1 MPKKTHIYRDFSG
14 GENTSASPRVIKQN
28 ELQLVSGAM
37 VDELGYLS
45 SFYPPQKASATANL
59 KDFTYFV
66 APGRGLFYFKSD
78 YSYASGAA
86 TADDGPYHYI
96 MITDRSTGNI
106 SITDGTTK
114 TEIGD
119 INILRPDFYVHNN
132 IVRIGNSEGAAS
144 AGGQK
149 WFGPIGGSSAKSLLG
164 HTYTQRWLMTE
175 NFLEPPFWG
184 VVGRCIGDTKTM
196 GSTTNIVAPAQ
207 TDLAGTATVA
217 DNSGVVQFTS
227 ASHGMLDGD
236 TVIISGS
243 EYYSGS
249 HIVANKA
256 TNTFEISKTWLS
268 VAADETPEWRRKGD
282 QSWFAG
288 MDGVVGAGGIASRG
302 DGGILNGEATNYNH
316 IIWSYI
322 DGTDDEIMEIDLLE
336 TTENQLSLKN
346 AITSNTTAWAI
357 FPPPGEAL
365 TGEILGGMN
374 LDIYQSRGSDKGAW
388 PPGEY
393 EFGQTFVYEGN
404 QESLVTKLV
413 GNDITID
420 ANEVI
425 YIRVLISGINVT
437 GAAPMTGANQD
448 IDPRWTGGRIY
459 TRKAG
464 TGDDW
469 ILLLDADFR
478 TTSHTSSRDLRGG
491 GTRLNLTDKYDYWY
505 VRVATDG
512 HSDIWGNSASGIGAD
527 PELWRGFYSKQ
538 YTIVSPSPFTYEA
551 INGFSQEESVL
562 GFGVYQTQLKYQTS
576 VICNSRVFVANVDYY
591 DTRNQS
597 SSITKMGDAI
607 LYSPPNKMDTFPPS
621 NRLDIAEGDGDE
633 FTCLME
639 SGGMLLAFKESTL
652 YIVDV
657 KNPNPAGW
665 RLQGKFDGLGVKD
678 IHSAVKIQ
686 SAVAFANNY
695 GCWIYDNGQL
705 KDLIQG
711 KISVN
716 QWQNWTRNKFRKF
729 EFSGTATGNVADN
742 LDDSGGTFT
751 STKSNVI
758 VGDTVFNTT
767 DGGSANVTAV
777 TSDTRLALTSDLL
790 PDGDE
795 NYYIESDTFG
805 PNVGYDNISKKL
817 IVVNDCQSISDSPR
831 FYDLVT
837 GSWTR
842 GWDNSPD
849 KTGAALKTGVGYF
862 MNGTEGA
869 NWSGVNNSWTN
880 FVTIPES
887 SYIDTR
893 GHNSSGAG
901 AVVYVDERMNGFTD
915 ATVDT
920 NHTAGSGTTFGDNP
934 RILQMDSTASLT
946 VGMIAYGT
954 GLDGGSSTITQ
965 IDSGT
970 LFRIGEDTTATNNN
984 QTFRFVGERD
994 LRWFAMK
1001 QKVIDY
1007 STTDA
1012 AGDAGANRTRY
1023 NIVTRDEDFG
1033 APNNIKKIYS
1043 ISVDYITETGD
1054 ENFAFDI
1061 RYQINGGLVT
1071 SDIGREWL
1079 ELDSTNFI
1087 SANDDGVGTAQ
1098 GNSINTYEIKY
1109 PEFSVN
1115 AFQSPL
1121 KCYSIALQINNKN
1134 EESGTSKRQYFKIV
1148 SIGIKYRIVGN
1159 TSQTDTGGF
1168 DSQTMVQSSS

>member
-59 KDFTYFV
+59 KDFTYTV

-78 YSYASGAA
+78 YSYVASGD

-106 SITDGTTK
+106 SITDGATK
-114 TEIGD
+114 TQIAD
-119 INILRPDFYVHNN
+119 INILTPDFYVHNN
-132 IVRIGNSEGAAS
+132 IVRIGCTVGNGTS
-144 AGGQK
+144 GGQK
-149 WFGPIGGSSAKSLLG
+149 WFGPIGTSSAKTLLG
-164 HTYTQRWLMTE
+164 HVYTLRWSMIDNALRA
-175 NFLEPPFWG
+175 PFWG
-184 VVGRCIGDTKTM
+184 LVGRCHGDSQT
-196 GSTTNIVAPAQ
+196 SSDNVSINSVAK

-217 DNSGVVQFTS
+217 DNSGVVQFS
-227 ASHGMLDGD
+227 SGSHGMLDGD

-249 HIVANKA
+249 HTVVNKA
-256 TNTFEISKTWLS
+256 SGTFEISKTWLS
-268 VAADETPEWRRKGD
+268 VAEDETPEWRRKGEPA
-282 QSWFAG
+282 WFAG
-288 MDGVVGAGGIASRG
+288 WQGTAVSPIEYGSVAQGQASDLNYIVWNADGS
-302 DGGILNGEATNYNH
+302 T
-316 IIWSYI
+316 
-322 DGTDDEIMEIDLLE
+322 DEIRE
-336 TTENQLSLKN
+336 
-346 AITSNTTAWAI
+346 ITSAADNDLTIATGTSTTSTFQVYPPI
-357 FPPPGEAL
+357 GTFDFPM
-365 TGEILGGMN
+365 GMN
-374 LDIYQSRGSDKGAW
+374 LDIYQSYGSDKGAW
-388 PPGEY
+388 PPGDY
-393 EFGQTFVYEGN
+393 EFGHTLVYEGN
-404 QESLVTKLV
+404 QESLITKLFGDNV
-413 GNDITID
+413 TID
-420 ANEVI
+420 ANEVL
-425 YIRVLISGINVT
+425 YVRVLTCGISMASTTIGAYHTAAVT
-437 GAAPMTGANQD
+437 ST
-448 IDPRWTGGRIY
+448 IDPRLIGGRVY
-459 TRKAG
+459 ARKAG

-469 ILLLDADFR
+469 ILLVDADFR
-478 TTSHTSSRDLRGG
+478 VNGSGSGG
-491 GTRLNLTDKYDYWY
+491 GTRLNLTDTLDDWNFRDAGA
-505 VRVATDG
+505 VTSTLWDGTGATT
-512 HSDIWGNSASGIGAD
+512 HDIKDNIAR
-527 PELWRGFYSKQ
+527 WRGFYSTQ
-538 YTIVSPSPFTYEA
+538 YTVNSPSPFTYEA
-551 INGFSQEESVL
+551 INGFSQDEPTLSFGAYQTEAKYKTSVL
-562 GFGVYQTQLKYQTS
+562 
-576 VICNSRVFVANVDYY
+576 CNSRAFIANVTYY

-597 SSITKMGDAI
+597 ANLTKMGDAI
-607 LYSPPNKMDTFPPS
+607 LYSPPNKVDTFPPS
-621 NRLDIAEGDGDE
+621 NRLDIAEGDVDE

-678 IHSAVKIQ
+678 THSAVKIQ

-729 EFSGTATGNVADN
+729 EFSGAATATTSDKLV
-742 LDDSGGTFT
+742 DSGGTFT
-751 STKSNVI
+751 AAKSNI
-758 VGDTVFNTT
+758 LVGDTVVNTT
-767 DGGSANVTAV
+767 DSTTANITAID
-777 TSDTRLALTSDLL
+777 SDTQLSLDADIMADT
-790 PDGDE
+790 E
-795 NYYIESDTFG
+795 AYYIESNTFG

-817 IVVNDCQSISDSPR
+817 IIVNDCQSISDSPR
-831 FYDLVT
+831 FYDLIT

-849 KTGAALKTGVGYF
+849 KTGAALKTGVAFF
-862 MNGTEGA
+862 MNGTESA
-869 NWSGVNNSWTN
+869 DWDSVNNSWTN
-880 FVTIPES
+880 FVTIPEA

-901 AVVYVDERMNGFTD
+901 AIVYVDEDMNGFTD
-915 ATVDT
+915 DTVDT
-920 NHTAGSGTTFGDNP
+920 NHSAGSGTSFGSNP
-934 RILQMDSTASLT
+934 RILQMDSTSRLA

-965 IDSGT
+965 IDSAT
-970 LFRIGEDTTATNNN
+970 LFRVDEDTTATNNN
-984 QTFRFVGERD
+984 QVFRFYNSRD

-1033 APNNIKKIYS
+1033 TPNNIKKIYS

-1098 GNSINTYEIKY
+1098 GNSVNTYEIKY